1 MWTSYYVELIKEALR
16 EAKAGKDVAITLVS
30 YKGYVRD
37 WVRQLCPSI
46 IFIHLEVD
54 PNTLQQRNAARM
66 DRAFG
71 AMGCTREDMWNSP
84 DDPDM
89 TYAREKY
96 GAYSPEKF
104 DTWMRE
110 TFY

>member
-1 MWTSYYVELIKEALR
+1 
-16 EAKAGKDVAITLVS
+16 
-30 YKGYVRD
+30 
-37 WVRQLCPSI
+37 
-46 IFIHLEVD
+46 
-54 PNTLQQRNAARM
+54 M

-110 TFY
+110 TFYQGYENFGPSEQNSYVIDQNDFTDNKSIKEMHRILGIDKEVVVNVKAIEDIQTARYGQMDFSAPE